1 MSVRFLFFLLPLFIP
16 APAMSQDAPADTA
29 PQPEA
34 TAPAPAPAPEK
45 TDQPAAAPVSGK
57 DWRDVSGY
65 RFPALASTVAA
76 AQNMA
81 QAMILRDYCA
91 NAKVPDAFVRARL
104 ARFSR
109 ITGREEN
116 CRSLLDY

>member
-1 MSVRFLFFLLPLFIP
+1 MSVRFLFFFLAFLIA
-16 APAMSQDAPADTA
+16 APAMSQG
-29 PQPEA
+29 
-34 TAPAPAPAPEK
+34 
-45 TDQPAAAPVSGK
+45 AAALQKADRAVAASGEG
-57 DWRDVSGY
+57 WRDVGGY

-91 NAKVPDAFVRARL
+91 NAKVPDDFVRERL

-116 CRSLLDY
+116 CQSLLDY

>member
-1 MSVRFLFFLLPLFIP
+1 MSQN
-16 APAMSQDAPADTA
+16 APAGEVA
-29 PQPEA
+29 PQETA
-34 TAPAPAPAPEK
+34 APAPQKA
-45 TDQPAAAPVSGK
+45 DRPAATPGK

-91 NAKVPDAFVRARL
+91 NTKVPDDFVRERL
-104 ARFSR
+104 TRFSR
-109 ITGREEN
+109 ITGREES
-116 CRSLLDY
+116 CQSLLDY